1 MSISHINEEVIFLEE
16 YDDTETNLESRSD
29 QNSELEKIKKVI
41 VTNTTW
47 SVSTIIDQIIGKNIF
62 FGLRIQRRDEWD
74 ITKKSR
80 FIESLLLGFPIPQI
94 VLASQKK
101 DKEFIV
107 IDGKQRLLTI
117 LQFYG
122 RSKSH
127 NNGFALNKL
136 EFRTDLNGKNYEQ
149 LKNDIFKQKELDE
162 LDKQTI
168 RTILVRNVDSVNL
181 LYNIFLRLNIKTTGF
196 SLQELRQVLYPGA
209 FVNFLDS
216 QSIKSQA
223 LKKIFKSS
231 KPDARM
237 RDTEL
242 LLRYVGF
249 HFFISEY
256 RGNLKNFLDMTCQ
269 KLNQDWDEKHYT
281 VQNIVYEF
289 EEAVQATINIF
300 GERNFSRMWL
310 DNENT
315 YQTSFNK
322 AILDIMLFYFKDEVI
337 RQAAE
342 AHQEAVVNILKKL
355 CSSNRDFQEGV
366 EGNTHSVPKTYNRLR
381 IWGEALLEV
390 LDIEFNLPEFR
401 ENCIIFN
408 GLR

>member
-16 YDDTETNLESRSD
+16 DDDTKTNLEFRSD
-29 QNSELEKIKKVI
+29 QKSELEKIQKVI
-41 VTNTTW
+41 VTNTDW
-47 SVSTIIDQIIGKNIF
+47 SVSTILDQIIRENIYF
-62 FGLRIQRRDEWD
+62 DFRIQRRDEWD

-94 VLASQKK
+94 VLATRKN
-101 DKEFIV
+101 DKEFLV

-122 RSKSH
+122 RSQSH
-127 NNGFALNKL
+127 NNGFALNNL
-136 EFRTDLNGKNYEQ
+136 EFRTDINGKNYEQ

-162 LDKQTI
+162 LDIQTI

-181 LYNIFLRLNIKTTGF
+181 LYNIFLRLNVKTTG
-196 SLQELRQVLYPGA
+196 SSTQELRQVLYPGA
-209 FVNFLDS
+209 FNEFLDNR
-216 QSIKSQA
+216 SIKSQA

-237 RDTEL
+237 RDNEL
-242 LLRYVGF
+242 LLRYIGF

-256 RGNLKNFLDMTCQ
+256 RGNLRNFLDMTCQ
-269 KLNQDWDEKHYT
+269 KLNQSWNEKNYR
-281 VQNIVYEF
+281 VQTIVDKF
-289 EEAVQATINIF
+289 EEAVQAIINIF

-310 DNENT
+310 NNENT
-315 YQTSFNK
+315 YQASFNK
-322 AILDIMLFYFKDEVI
+322 AILDVMLFYFTDEII

-342 AHQEAVVNILKKL
+342 AHQEEVVNAFKKL

-366 EGNTHSVPKTYNRLR
+366 EGNTHSVRKTYNRLR
-381 IWGEALLEV
+381 VWGEALLEV
-390 LDIEFNLPEFR
+390 LDIEFNLPEFM
-401 ENCIIFN
+401 ENHIIFN